1 MQADEPVY
9 LWPENLRAWECWLE
23 VQTQW
28 QYASMSG
35 QRTGLNYAGVHAF
48 LVAEVPNVRERRTIF
63 EAIRAAE
70 RECLQVWFERQKN
83 TAHRKS

>member
-1 MQADEPVY
+1 
-9 LWPENLRAWECWLE
+9 
-23 VQTQW
+23 
-28 QYASMSG
+28 MSG